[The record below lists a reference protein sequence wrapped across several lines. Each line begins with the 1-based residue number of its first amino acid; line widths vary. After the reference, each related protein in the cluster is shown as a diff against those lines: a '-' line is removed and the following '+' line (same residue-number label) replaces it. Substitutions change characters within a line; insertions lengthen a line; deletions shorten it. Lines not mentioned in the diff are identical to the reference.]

1 MSKSDPV
8 EKALNALSELRHT
21 NSPETVSKEL
31 RAYLAN
37 RSNLVVAK
45 AAKIAGELHATELI
59 SELVAAFER
68 LMKDPQ
74 KLDKRCAAVT
84 EIVGALYEMD
94 YCEPEV
100 YLRGLRHVQMEAS
113 FGPPV
118 DAAAALRGMCA
129 QGLLRTRYRD
139 ALTEVLQL
147 LVDREPPA
155 RLGAVRALALNGGE
169 AGVLLLRLKALTGD
183 AEPEVLGQC
192 FSGLLAAAPEQ
203 SLAFV
208 AKYVDDEDESTAGAA
223 IWALGESRLS
233 SAVEILKEKWERT
246 RGSRCSQSAAG
257 SVSGFAAATGTGF
270 PVFAVAIGKLTNGRR
285 CAGGARTLCRKREH
299 QTGRGCRCSRTRRGV
314 GNVGLHRTIFE
325 VETAHF
331 AWSKD

>member
-8 EKALNALSELRHT
+8 EKALNALGELRHT
-21 NSPETVSKEL
+21 NSPETLTKEL
-31 RAYLAN
+31 RAYFSN
-37 RSNLVVAK
+37 KSNLVVAK
-45 AAKIAGELHATELI
+45 AAKIAGELHATELVP
-59 SELVAAFER
+59 ELVAAFER

-100 YLRGLRHVQMEAS
+100 YLRGLRHVQKEAS

-118 DAAAALRGMCA
+118 DTAAALRGMCA

-169 AGVLLLRLKALTGD
+169 AGALLLRLKALTGD
-183 AEPEVLGQC
+183 TEPEVLGQC

-233 SAVEILKEKWERT
+233 SGVEILKENWERT
-246 RGSRCSQSAAG
+246 VDRDVRRVLLAALAASRLQEGQDFLCSLLRSANSRTASDVLEALAPYAG
-257 SVSGFAAATGTGF
+257 SEIIRQAVAAA
-270 PVFAVAIGKLTNGRR
+270 VQ
-285 CAGGARTLCRKREH
+285 E
-299 QTGRGCRCSRTRRGV
+299 RGEASV
-314 GNVGLHRTIFE
+314 
-325 VETAHF
+325 TAAF
-331 AWSKD
+331 KERFSK

>member
-8 EKALNALSELRHT
+8 EKALNALGELRHAH
-21 NSPETVSKEL
+21 SPETVTKEL
-31 RAYLAN
+31 QAFLTN
-37 RSNLVVAK
+37 KSNLVMAK

-59 SELVAAFER
+59 PELVAAFER
-68 LMKDPQ
+68 FMKDPQ

-94 YCEPEV
+94 YSEPEV
-100 YLRGLRHVQMEAS
+100 YLRGLHHVQMEAS

-118 DAAAALRGMCA
+118 DAAASLRGMCA
-129 QGLLRTRYRD
+129 QGLLRTRHHD

-155 RLGAVRALALNGGE
+155 RLGAARALALNGGE
-169 AGVLLLRLKALTGD
+169 AGVLLLRLKVLTGD

-208 AKYVDDEDESTAGAA
+208 AKYADDEDVTTAEAA
-223 IWALGESRLS
+223 IWALGESRLPR
-233 SAVEILKEKWERT
+233 AVEILKEKWERT
-246 RGSRCSQSAAG
+246 MDRDVRKVLLAALAASRLQEGQDFLCSLLRTASSRIAGDVLAALAPYAASE
-257 SVSGFAAATGTGF
+257 SVRQAVAAA
-270 PVFAVAIGKLTNGRR
+270 VQ
-285 CAGGARTLCRKREH
+285 E
-299 QTGRGCRCSRTRRGV
+299 RGEASA
-314 GNVGLHRTIFE
+314 
-325 VETAHF
+325 TAAF
-331 AWSKD
+331 KERFSE

>member
-8 EKALNALSELRHT
+8 EKALNALGELRHT
-21 NSPETVSKEL
+21 HSPETITKEL

-37 RSNLVVAK
+37 RSNPVVAK

-59 SELVAAFER
+59 AELVAAFER

-74 KLDKRCAAVT
+74 KLDKRCAAVI
-84 EIVGALYEMD
+84 EIVGALHEMD

-100 YLRGLRHVQMEAS
+100 YLRGLRHVQMEGS

-118 DAAAALRGMCA
+118 DSAAPLRGMCA

-139 ALTEVLQL
+139 ALTEVLPL

-155 RLGAVRALALNGGE
+155 RLGAVRALALSGGE

-183 AEPEVLGQC
+183 TEPEVLRQC

-203 SLAFV
+203 SLAFA

-246 RGSRCSQSAAG
+246 VNRDVRKVLLAALAASRLQEGQDFLCSLLRTANSRTAGDVLEALAPYAG
-257 SVSGFAAATGTGF
+257 SESIRQAVDAA
-270 PVFAVAIGKLTNGRR
+270 VQ
-285 CAGGARTLCRKREH
+285 KRGEASV
-299 QTGRGCRCSRTRRGV
+299 TSAFKER
-314 GNVGLHRTIFE
+314 F
-325 VETAHF
+325 
-331 AWSKD
+331 SK

>member
-1 MSKSDPV
+1 MSKSDPI
-8 EKALNALSELRHT
+8 EKALNALGELRHT
-21 NSPETVSKEL
+21 SSPETLAKEL
-31 RAYLAN
+31 RPYLAN
-37 RSNLVVAK
+37 RSSLVVAK
-45 AAKIAGELHATELI
+45 AAKIAGELHTAELMP
-59 SELVAAFER
+59 ELVAAFER

-84 EIVGALYEMD
+84 EIVGALHEMD

-100 YLRGLRHVQMEAS
+100 YLRGLHHVQMEAS

-118 DAAAALRGMCA
+118 DTAAALRGMCA

-169 AGVLLLRLKALTGD
+169 AGGLLLRLKILTGD
-183 AEPEVLGQC
+183 NEPEVLGQC
-192 FSGLLAAAPEQ
+192 FSGLLAAGPEQ

-208 AKYVDDEDESTAGAA
+208 ARYADDDDETTAEAA

-233 SAVEILKEKWERT
+233 GAVEILKVKCERT
-246 RGSRCSQSAAG
+246 MDREARKVVLAALAASRLQEAQAFLCSLLRTANSRTAGDVLEALAPYAG
-257 SVSGFAAATGTGF
+257 SESIRQAIAAA
-270 PVFAVAIGKLTNGRR
+270 V
-285 CAGGARTLCRKREH
+285 EE
-299 QTGRGCRCSRTRRGV
+299 RGETSVTASFKERFSR
-314 GNVGLHRTIFE
+314 
-325 VETAHF
+325 
-331 AWSKD
+331 